1 MYTYTYI
8 VVVQLL
14 SHVQLFVT
22 PRNVASLFLGF
33 PRQKYWNG
41 LPFPSPGY
49 LPNPGTEPASLA
61 LARDFTAEPPW
72 KPIYTHIYMYTHIYI
87 CIYTYSLYKWGHSFC
102 IFWQHQYILD
112 IFPC

>member
-49 LPNPGTEPASLA
+49 LPNPGTEPASPA

-72 KPIYTHIYMYTHIYI
+72 KPIYIHIYMYTHIYI
-87 CIYTYSLYKWGHSFC
+87 YVYTLILYINGAIAFVFFGNINIS
-102 IFWQHQYILD
+102 
-112 IFPC
+112 